1 MSRPYTCCAQGRPGG
16 NQLSAPARGQAA
28 SRDGSRRRLRQPG
41 AVDAVLAT
49 LSNRVCK
56 SVRHTFGVPLAASA
70 RRAGASPRL
79 LIVSRHPMTATVLP
93 KALSDSGSRQIDC
106 AVHLY
111 HCALRG
117 GMMLLTRQAA
127 AMTSFF
133 ACVLTRAFSPLEH
146 CGCIGRPCCQRGR
159 QPGAVLQPCRGDTL
173 RTIPAKAKCFNCQD
187 FHGRA

>member
-1 MSRPYTCCAQGRPGG
+1 MSRPYTCCAQGRPGW

-133 ACVLTRAFSPLEH
+133 CVCPDACLLPPGALRLHRQALLSEGASTG
-146 CGCIGRPCCQRGR
+146 GCIA
-159 QPGAVLQPCRGDTL
+159 AVPRRHAPDYTS
-173 RTIPAKAKCFNCQD
+173 KS
-187 FHGRA
+187 